1 MLYLGVS
8 WLHYVCISLDSR
20 SYIKH
25 YFNNELSDYLRKN
38 KSVFGVRFLTEGFH
52 SRMNINGYIDLEK
65 PYLNVPNE
73 TRTLNL
79 FMI

>member
-1 MLYLGVS
+1 MLL
-8 WLHYVCISLDSR
+8 
-20 SYIKH
+20 YIKH
-25 YFNNELSDYLRKN
+25 YFNDELSDYLRKK
-38 KSVFGVRFLTEGFH
+38 KSVFGVGFFTENH
-52 SRMNINGYIDLEK
+52 SRMNIIDYIDLEK